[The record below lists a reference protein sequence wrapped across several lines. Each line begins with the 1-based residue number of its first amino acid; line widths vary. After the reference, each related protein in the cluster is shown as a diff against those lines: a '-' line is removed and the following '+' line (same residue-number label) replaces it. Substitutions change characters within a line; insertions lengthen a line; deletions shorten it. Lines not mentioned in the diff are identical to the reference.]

1 MDVEEGEKVV
11 IIDVNEEEGEEGEK
25 EIGDQERLKRKEV
38 ERDKEGKDEIEEE
51 IEDFR
56 RIEVMVN

>member
-1 MDVEEGEKVV
+1 MRKKEKR
-11 IIDVNEEEGEEGEK
+11 ERRRL